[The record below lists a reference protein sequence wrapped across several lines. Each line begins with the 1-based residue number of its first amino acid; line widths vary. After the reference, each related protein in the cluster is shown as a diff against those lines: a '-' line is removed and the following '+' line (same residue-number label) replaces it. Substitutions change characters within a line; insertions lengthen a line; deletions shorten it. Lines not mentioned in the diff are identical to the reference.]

1 MTASSTDKIN
11 AAIANSNP
19 FETLAIAR
27 EQDVWESG
35 FPDISSV
42 NAQASDAILQA
53 LQEVRSPSSTHQKIK
68 TRVIV
73 AAKGRGKSHTLARL
87 RQHCD
92 REKEAF
98 FIYAGVEQ
106 YSLSAIEQ
114 EFHKTVVIS
123 LDKTG
128 SSGVTQWQ
136 ELATLMA
143 NTVWKETNPNSKTV
157 TEKQLL
163 KSVANLGKTEG
174 KDREWVELMTD
185 KFNKTYKQFDP
196 DLIKAIFWT
205 LSDSLGRYAVKWL
218 SGQEIA
224 PSKTQK
230 LDLPASFF
238 GVGQT
243 KYQIFDNTLKILS
256 LIAEYKSVIIG
267 FDELDLPDSQR
278 SKAGL
283 ARPQVVARLIKM
295 IVDKLSL
302 SKTSHG
308 VVIVTV
314 MMPDTWTQKVKSMP
328 GGVPDRVSGTEK
340 PILLQGINADAAV
353 ELIKLWLDEF
363 YKSRKLVP
371 PTPLYPFDEQKIRA
385 IVAEGNSIRQMLRWC
400 AENFQATV
408 SDEDKFDGKK
418 PPKSA
423 PKSPVEQA
431 YKKEL
436 IALESSAEIWLDE
449 QSKIASALQLCFKA
463 VKGKTIE
470 NVKIESIEPVEPK
483 AKNKG
488 YINFKI
494 VGSENE
500 KTVKIGV
507 CVLQKSSGNSV
518 GAALSRLI
526 RYKTFD
532 ITRGCLVRSKEIS
545 PNAAKALEYANELV
559 SKLGGEWVSFEA
571 ENVKP
576 ILALFHVHQGRG
588 DYQLTDKQIVD
599 FAYQSRLLV
608 DNSLIREILS
618 DPSGQVPGNL
628 EKE

>member
-11 AAIANSNP
+11 VAIANLNP
-19 FETLAIAR
+19 FETLAIVR

-35 FPDISSV
+35 FPDIPSV
-42 NAQASDAILQA
+42 NAHASDAIWQA
-53 LQEVRSPSSTHQKIK
+53 LQEVRSPSSIHQKIK

-73 AAKGRGKSHTLARL
+73 AAKGRGKSHILARL
-87 RQHCD
+87 RRNCD

-98 FIYAGVEQ
+98 FIYAGVER
-106 YSLSAIEQ
+106 YSLNAIEQ
-114 EFHKTVVIS
+114 EFHKTVAAS

-128 SSGVTQWQ
+128 SAGVTQWQ

-143 NTVWKETNPNSKTV
+143 NTIWKETNPNPKTV

-163 KSVANLGKTEG
+163 KSVENLGKTEG
-174 KDREWVELMTD
+174 KTQEWVELMTD
-185 KFNKTYKQFDP
+185 KFNKNKQFDP

-205 LSDSLGRYAVKWL
+205 LSYSLGRYAVKWL

-243 KYQIFDNTLKILS
+243 RSHIFENTLKILS
-256 LIAEYKSVIIG
+256 LIAEYKSVLIG

-295 IVDKLSL
+295 IVDHLSL

-308 VVIVTV
+308 VVILTV

-353 ELIKLWLDEF
+353 ELIELWLDEF

-371 PTPLYPFDEQKIRA
+371 PTPLYPFEEQKIRE

-408 SDEDKFDGKK
+408 PEKAQVDGKK
-418 PPKSA
+418 PSKSA

-436 IALESSAEIWLDE
+436 IALESSGNSWLDD
-449 QSKIASALQLCFKA
+449 QSKIASALLLGFKA
-463 VKGKTIE
+463 IRGKIIE
-470 NVKIESIEPVEPK
+470 NVKVESIETIEPK
-483 AKNKG
+483 SKNNG

-494 VGSENE
+494 VGTENG
-500 KTVKIGV
+500 KIVKIGV

-518 GAALSRLI
+518 SAALSRLI
-526 RYKTFD
+526 SYKTFD

-545 PNAAKALEYANELV
+545 PNATKAQEYVKKLV
-559 SKLGGEWVSFEA
+559 SPNLSGEWAPLDA

-576 ILALFHVHQGRG
+576 ILALFHVHRGRG

-599 FAYQSRLLV
+599 FAHQSRLLV
-608 DNSLIREILS
+608 DNYLIREILS
-618 DPSGQVPGNL
+618 DPSGQIPGNL